1 MVSFPFIMCFYVY
14 FSGILGE
21 IAIDDWGDAILNWN
35 DVESFYSLVLQI
47 TPVLPWFT

>member
-1 MVSFPFIMCFYVY
+1 MVSFPFIMCFHVY